1 MLGIPRDTSPNYWFY
16 SLLVEKKVYGMGRE
30 KLMNHLTKK
39 NIQSRPIWYL
49 NHLQRP
55 YRKNQVYKIE
65 KAPWFWK
72 RVLNLPCSTSLQE
85 EQINNIASIICSL
98 KGRDR

>member
-1 MLGIPRDTSPNYWFY
+1 MLRIPEGTSPNYWFY
-16 SLLVEKKVYGMGRE
+16 SLLVEKKEYGMDRE
-30 KLMNHLTKK
+30 KLMNCLMEK

-55 YRKNQVYKIE
+55 YRMNQTYKVE

-72 RVLNLPCSTSLQE
+72 RVLNLPCSTNLQE
-85 EQINNIASIICSL
+85 KQINYIASTISNL
-98 KGRDR
+98 AMRN

>member
-1 MLGIPRDTSPNYWFY
+1 MVGAPKGTSPNHWFY
-16 SLLVEKKVYGMGRE
+16 SLIVEKNEYGKSRE
-30 KLMNHLTKK
+30 KLINCLTKK
-39 NIQSRPIWYL
+39 DIQSRPIWYL

-55 YRKNQVYKIE
+55 YRMNQAYKIE

-85 EQINNIASIICSL
+85 KQINHIASAICNL
-98 KGRDR
+98 AVRN

>member
-1 MLGIPRDTSPNYWFY
+1 MGIPAGTAPNYWFY
-16 SLLVEKKVYGMGRE
+16 SLLVEKKEFGMDKE
-30 KLMNHLTKK
+30 KLMNCLTKK

-55 YRKNQVYKIE
+55 YHKNQAYKIE
-65 KAPWFWK
+65 NAPWFWK

-85 EQINNIASIICSL
+85 KEINHIVSAIYNLSA
-98 KGRDR
+98 RN